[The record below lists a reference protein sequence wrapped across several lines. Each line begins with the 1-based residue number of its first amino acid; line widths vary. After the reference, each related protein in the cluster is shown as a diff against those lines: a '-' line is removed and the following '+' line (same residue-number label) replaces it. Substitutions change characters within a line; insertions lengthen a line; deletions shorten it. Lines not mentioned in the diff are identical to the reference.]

1 MQSGRAHELASE
13 YSRKQGLSNSARPWI
28 RSGVVCCKEWKGHV
42 REKLLRMRQQFTP
55 TAALVL
61 ITYALYRS
69 VAYSSYV
76 TNFGWYSDALGY
88 VSTIPFMAGA
98 SVGNLASG
106 AAVLAL
112 YLKGMLKPYALK
124 ANVPLATLALTYCI
138 VALFPQAMGNFYML
152 VALGLVWGVATTV
165 ATIALIELLAY
176 GASPTVLI
184 VQLAASSL
192 LSAMVSLAVDGL
204 PSMVGNALCVLIAVA
219 VIPLLRACRRRV
231 EPYCMAERKASFR
244 EAFKSSST
252 PILACAFFELITGL
266 VNMYA
271 YNSAS
276 SFVIVAEAP
285 TQGMAICAVLVALF
299 VFATNRAPN
308 QRVVYLA
315 VFPGVITVFLI
326 LPFFSDMLSRPIS
339 TVIYSAYVFTSMLSA
354 YCYIVACRNAH
365 SGVYGMAALSAIIV
379 RVCLIVGLLLGWHF
393 GSLSEGETFMHLSI
407 VCVVCVYVLGMVVLL
422 WSYRSAR
429 EKRVEVVLLPETFE
443 ESVAAR
449 ADELTEEFGLTSR
462 ERDVLVGLAHGNT
475 AASIARDLFLST
487 STVQGYI
494 KALYVKLGVNRK
506 QQVIDL
512 FSPKPPES

>member
-1 MQSGRAHELASE
+1 
-13 YSRKQGLSNSARPWI
+13 
-28 RSGVVCCKEWKGHV
+28 
-42 REKLLRMRQQFTP
+42 
-55 TAALVL
+55 
-61 ITYALYRS
+61 
-69 VAYSSYV
+69 
-76 TNFGWYSDALGY
+76 
-88 VSTIPFMAGA
+88 
-98 SVGNLASG
+98 
-106 AAVLAL
+106 
-112 YLKGMLKPYALK
+112 
-124 ANVPLATLALTYCI
+124 
-138 VALFPQAMGNFYML
+138 
-152 VALGLVWGVATTV
+152 
-165 ATIALIELLAY
+165 
-176 GASPTVLI
+176 
-184 VQLAASSL
+184 
-192 LSAMVSLAVDGL
+192 
-204 PSMVGNALCVLIAVA
+204 
-219 VIPLLRACRRRV
+219 
-231 EPYCMAERKASFR
+231 
-244 EAFKSSST
+244 
-252 PILACAFFELITGL
+252 
-266 VNMYA
+266 
-271 YNSAS
+271 
-276 SFVIVAEAP
+276 
-285 TQGMAICAVLVALF
+285 MAICAVLVALF

-354 YCYIVACRNAH
+354 YCYIVARRNAH

-449 ADELTEEFGLTSR
+449 ADELTKEFGLTSR

-512 FSPKPPES
+512 LSPKPPRKLTLFRGSFSRRSSGSSHFPQLLGDASSPAAGYAARRIGWQGLGAMRARTPCGTQSPKPSSHRIKEKGGTMALSRRDFLKVGGSACLVAGAGAALAGCSPNGGESGKAASAEGSGEASVVGYEPVSFDQETDILIIGTGYAGLAAAMAPALAGKKIVLAEKQQMMGGDSAGSCCFMFANGTQLQLDAGYSHDDRRVLGMEHKEKQTAGFDQYDWYPEWVEGKTYARTPKFVDSAINDFGAEFEQPASDEELACVWRRASSCRATASGRAASAS